1 MRLVMMGTGLFAE
14 PTFEA
19 LLASSHTVVGLVT
32 QPDRVAGAERGST
45 RQTGRGMKAIAQENA
60 VPVLQP
66 ESINTP
72 EGVAAL
78 QALQPDLLVVAA
90 YGQILSN
97 DVLAVPPHG
106 GINVHASLLPKYR
119 GAAPIAW
126 AIYHGEKRTGV
137 TIIKMS
143 VSLDAGDMLAQEAID
158 IGPEE
163 TAGEVEARLAPLGAR
178 LALQVIEQIQ
188 NGTAQGRKQD
198 PSQVTKAPK
207 LKKEHGL
214 IDWSRTAEQVC
225 NQIRAMQPWP
235 TAYTFWHR
243 PGQSSQRLL
252 ILRAIAHTHSAE
264 EAVKPGD
271 ILVPGDP
278 KRLVVAAGVSK
289 TYELCDDSG
298 RHIGD
303 FVPAGMGGMVEILEL
318 QPAGKRRM
326 TAEDF
331 LRGRKPQAG
340 DRLGPETP

>member
-1 MRLVMMGTGLFAE
+1 MMGTGLFAE
-14 PTFEA
+14 PTLEA
-19 LLASSHTVVGLVT
+19 LLAGPHSVVGLVT
-32 QPDRVAGAERGST
+32 QPDRAAGAERGST
-45 RQTGRGMKAIAQENA
+45 RQTGRGMKTIAQEHV

-90 YGQILSN
+90 YGQILSR

-126 AIYHGEKRTGV
+126 AIYHGETQTGV

-143 VSLDAGDMLAQEAID
+143 VSLDAGDMLAQETID
-158 IGPEE
+158 IKPNE
-163 TAGEVEARLAPLGAR
+163 TAGEVEARLAPLGAK

-188 NGTAQGRKQD
+188 NGTVQGRKQD

-214 IDWSRTAEQVC
+214 IDWGRTSAQVC

-235 TAYTFWHR
+235 TAYTYFHHQGK
-243 PGQSSQRLL
+243 PP
-252 ILRAIAHTHSAE
+252 LRVIITKAAPFAIADSNSTPPA
-264 EAVKPGD
+264 PGSIASPAD
-271 ILVPGDP
+271 KDLWVATGANSLVQ
-278 KRLVVAAGVSK
+278 
-289 TYELCDDSG
+289 
-298 RHIGD
+298 
-303 FVPAGMGGMVEILEL
+303 ILEL

-326 TAEDF
+326 TAEEF
-331 LRGRKPQAG
+331 LRGHKPQAG
-340 DRLGPETP
+340 DRFGPETP

>member
-14 PTFEA
+14 PTLEA
-19 LLASSHTVVGLVT
+19 LLSSPHTVAGLVT
-32 QPDRVAGAERGST
+32 QPDRVVGSERGST
-45 RQTGRGMKAIAQENA
+45 RQTGRGMKTIAAERG

-72 EGVAAL
+72 EGIAAL
-78 QALQPDLLVVAA
+78 RELQPDLLVVAA
-90 YGQILSN
+90 YGQILSR

-126 AIYHGEKRTGV
+126 AIYHGEKQTGV

-158 IGPEE
+158 IGSEE

-188 NGTAQGRKQD
+188 NGTVQGRKQD
-198 PSQVTKAPK
+198 QSLVTKAPK
-207 LKKEHGL
+207 LKKENGL

-225 NQIRAMQPWP
+225 NQIQAMQPWP
-235 TAYTFWHR
+235 TPYTFWHR
-243 PGQSSQRLL
+243 SGQSAVRVIITKAVPFPVRYDPSVPPGSIIIEPTMPKSLL
-252 ILRAIAHTHSAE
+252 VTAGLIHPE
-264 EAVKPGD
+264 ERSV
-271 ILVPGDP
+271 
-278 KRLVVAAGVSK
+278 
-289 TYELCDDSG
+289 
-298 RHIGD
+298 
-303 FVPAGMGGMVEILEL
+303 VEIYEL

-326 TAEDF
+326 TAEEF
-331 LRGRKPQAG
+331 LRGHKPQAG

>member
-14 PTFEA
+14 PTFES
-19 LLASSHTVVGLVT
+19 LLSGPHPVVGLVT
-32 QPDRVAGAERGST
+32 QPDRAAGQERGST
-45 RQTGRGMKAIAQENA
+45 RQTGRGMKTIAQEHNI
-60 VPVLQP
+60 PVLQP

-72 EGVAAL
+72 EGVSAL
-78 QALQPDLLVVAA
+78 RELHPDLLVVAA
-90 YGQILSN
+90 YGQILSR

-126 AIYHGEKRTGV
+126 AIYHGETRTGV

-143 VSLDAGDMLAQEAID
+143 VSLDAGDMLAQETID
-158 IGPEE
+158 IGAEE
-163 TAGEVEARLAPLGAR
+163 TAGEVEARLAPVGAR

-188 NGTAQGRKQD
+188 KGAVQGRKQD

-214 IDWSRTAEQVC
+214 IDWSQSAAQVC

-243 PGQSSQRLL
+243 AGQPPLRLL
-252 ILRAIAHTHSAE
+252 VLKARCHPHSAD
-264 EAVKPGD
+264 EAGQAGA
-271 ILVPGDP
+271 IRAAGEP
-278 KRLVVAAGVSK
+278 KRLCVAAGA
-289 TYELCDDSG
+289 E
-298 RHIGD
+298 
-303 FVPAGMGGMVEILEL
+303 GMVEILEL

-326 TAEDF
+326 AAEEF